1 MSISNFLE
9 AAWLNATFRNT
20 AYVQPAT
27 VYLALYTADPT
38 DADTGTEVTGGAY
51 ARQVVA
57 FGAPTQ
63 VSGKG
68 TISNTGIVTF
78 PTATVDWGMVTH
90 VGIRDALTAG
100 NLLYSGPVTTA
111 RSVLTGDVV
120 KFNIGQ
126 VVIDLD

>member
-1 MSISNFLE
+1 MSIANYLE
-9 AAWLNATFRNT
+9 AAILNAVFRNT
-20 AYVQPAT
+20 TYTSPAI

-51 ARQVVA
+51 ARQAVA

-63 VSGKG
+63 VVGKG

-90 VGIRDALTAG
+90 VGVRDALTAG

-111 RSVLTGDVV
+111 RAIFSGDVV
-120 KFNIGQ
+120 KFLVGQ